1 MQLKNDYK
9 VLKSLFRLIK
19 GDLKKIVNLNNELL
33 QITKNAAFL
42 YKHVHFNDFIQWE
55 NHYYIL

>member
-33 QITKNAAFL
+33 QVTKNAAF
-42 YKHVHFNDFIQWE
+42 FIQTCA
-55 NHYYIL
+55 LQ